1 MERKNISEAKLAWIL
16 WQRLQELSDLLWD
29 RYDKDFPDFP
39 MGDDDDSPETDIP

>member
-29 RYDKDFPDFP
+29 RYDKDFLNFP
-39 MGDDDDSPETDIP
+39 LEEDYDPTETDIP

>member
-29 RYDKDFPDFP
+29 LYDKDFLDFP
-39 MGDDDDSPETDIP
+39 MEDGDDLLETDIP

>member
-29 RYDKDFPDFP
+29 RYDKDFLDLS
-39 MGDDDDSPETDIP
+39 MEDDDDLIETDIP